1 MCYVYGVVSSLP
13 MSTTNNDLLLDEYGE
28 VIETNDPRHPD
39 FDPTDYQMQEANH
52 LSIAWHDGL

>member
-1 MCYVYGVVSSLP
+1 
-13 MSTTNNDLLLDEYGE
+13 MSTTRTQLELFLFDEYGE

-52 LSIAWHDGL
+52 LAIAWHDAV